1 MAPVGSLPLQEGELV
16 LQRFRSWLGRIPVD
30 DPVDHRNAV
39 FMQCLLLFEGLRTP
53 LNKIYLASFHWT
65 YLLERFYTKA
75 RSGTAMAIAVDL
87 GTDLAMTVAAWLG
100 LYLIRT
106 GKFRPAVAIYLAV
119 VVCSGALAYAA
130 FGYRATD
137 GSLTLIMVLA
147 LSGMMLGRQA
157 LWITYAA
164 EALVLIVSVVPTTV
178 VLAPDV
184 MPGLVAVYNAL
195 PMRALMSYLLIAVI
209 LDRSVNALRA
219 SLAEANAQRR
229 QLSLEIAE
237 RERTH
242 EQLLHAQKMDA
253 IGELTSGIAHDIN
266 NVFGIILGFSTE
278 RDRLT
283 TEHPLA
289 DEDILAVADAMEGME
304 LAARRGTAVCRKLLN
319 FSRSDATQ
327 AEIFD
332 MDSAL
337 HELRPLLKQLLPASI
352 RVEMGS
358 PNCELPICFDR
369 SQFELAVINL
379 AANARDAMPAGGT
392 LTLDADRQGPHV
404 ILSIRDTGI
413 GMSPSTR
420 RKVFEPFFTTKPMGS
435 GTGLG
440 LSVVYDLIQRA
451 GGDIAVES
459 EPGKGSIFRIRL
471 PIMTK
476 AAANLLPA

>member
-1 MAPVGSLPLQEGELV
+1 V
-16 LQRFRSWLGRIPVD
+16 LRRFQSWLGRIPVD
-30 DPVDHRNAV
+30 DPVDHRNAI

-65 YLLERFYTKA
+65 YLLDRFYSKA
-75 RSGTAMAIAVDL
+75 RSGTAMAIAIDL

-106 GKFRPAVAIYLAV
+106 GKFRPAVAIYLTV

-164 EALVLIVSVVPTTV
+164 EALVLIVSVAPTAILQAPH
-178 VLAPDV
+178 VL
-184 MPGLVAVYNAL
+184 PGLVAVYNAL

-237 RERTH
+237 RERAH

-266 NVFGIILGFSTE
+266 NVFCIILGFSTE

-283 TEHPLA
+283 ADALS
-289 DEDILAVADAMEGME
+289 DEDIHVAADAMEGME
-304 LAARRGTAVCRKLLN
+304 LAARRGAAVCRKLLN
-319 FSRSDATQ
+319 FSRSDATN
-327 AEIFD
+327 AETFD

-337 HELRPLLKQLLPASI
+337 QELRPLLRQLLPPSI
-352 RVEMGS
+352 DLEMRS
-358 PNCELPICFDR
+358 PDCDLPIHFDR
-369 SQFELAVINL
+369 SQLELAIINL
-379 AANARDAMPAGGT
+379 VSNARDAMPGGGT
-392 LTLDADRQGPHV
+392 CTLYAEREGPHV
-404 ILSIRDTGI
+404 TLSIRDTGL
-413 GMSPSTR
+413 GMSASTKA
-420 RKVFEPFFTTKPMGS
+420 KVFEPFFTTKPMGS

-451 GGDIAVES
+451 GGDIRVES
-459 EPGKGSIFRIRL
+459 ELGEGSIFRVRL
-471 PIMTK
+471 PIAT
-476 AAANLLPA
+476 AAAMDIVAA